1 MGGTVFEWAGIVLA
15 CVGILVGLKPDII
28 NRLRRRSLR
37 KSLKSLKKITDLYV
51 RRRDFVELAA
61 NNSVAAIADLIRLA
75 SGSILFAAV
84 TAFFSYSIPQP
95 ANIMLGL
102 FSLFWCLKNINE
114 VAIHALDLKES
125 ERTDKIL
132 NEINGLIERS
142 SEHVD
147 KMSEKDKKIYEEI
160 KLKARYGFSNHNLR
174 HQIDIS

>member
-1 MGGTVFEWAGIVLA
+1 
-15 CVGILVGLKPDII
+15 
-28 NRLRRRSLR
+28 
-37 KSLKSLKKITDLYV
+37 
-51 RRRDFVELAA
+51 
-61 NNSVAAIADLIRLA
+61 
-75 SGSILFAAV
+75 
-84 TAFFSYSIPQP
+84 
-95 ANIMLGL
+95 MLGL